1 MAQLHTAE
9 QIRPAELTG
18 RPGRIVGG
26 LFLFT
31 GGIHLGIVAADP
43 EFYRHF
49 ADEALLPFITSAWQD
64 VFMANPSAWG
74 LALSLGQVALGL
86 LLLLGGSWATIGWAG
101 VIAFHLGLMLFGW
114 GYWLWS
120 VPALAYVVPSAIAHW
135 RRQQT
140 RVESRIR

>member
-1 MAQLHTAE
+1 MTQLQAADQVRHAE
-9 QIRPAELTG
+9 RTG

-26 LFLFT
+26 FFLFT
-31 GGIHLGIVAADP
+31 GGIHLGVVAADP
-43 EFYRHF
+43 EFYRPF
-49 ADEALLPFITSAWQD
+49 ADGALLPFITSAWQN

-101 VIAFHLGLMLFGW
+101 VVAFHLGLMLFGW

-120 VPALAYVVPSAIAHW
+120 VPALAFLVPSAIAHW
-135 RRQQT
+135 RGQQT
-140 RVESRIR
+140 LEGSRIR

>member
-1 MAQLHTAE
+1 MAQLQAAE
-9 QIRPAELTG
+9 QIRPAERTG
-18 RPGRIVGG
+18 RPGRIVGSF
-26 LFLFT
+26 FLFT
-31 GGIHLGIVAADP
+31 GGIHLGLVAADP
-43 EFYRHF
+43 EFDRHF

-74 LALSLGQVALGL
+74 LALSLCQVALGV

-101 VIAFHLGLMLFGW
+101 VIAFHLGLMLIGW

-120 VPALAYVVPSAIAHW
+120 VPALAILVPSAVAHW

-140 RVESRIR
+140 QEGPRIR

>member
-9 QIRPAELTG
+9 RIRRAERTG

-26 LFLFT
+26 FFLFT
-31 GGIHLGIVAADP
+31 GGIHLGIVAAGP
-43 EFYRHF
+43 EFYRNF
-49 ADEALLPFITSAWQD
+49 ADEALLPVITSAWQD
-64 VFMANPSAWG
+64 VFMANPYVWG

-120 VPALAYVVPSAIAHW
+120 VPALAFLVPSASAHW
-135 RRQQT
+135 RRRQT